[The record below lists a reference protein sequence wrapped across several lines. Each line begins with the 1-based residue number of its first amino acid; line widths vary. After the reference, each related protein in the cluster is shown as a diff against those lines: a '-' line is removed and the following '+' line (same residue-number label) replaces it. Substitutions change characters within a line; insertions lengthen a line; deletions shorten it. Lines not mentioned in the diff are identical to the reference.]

1 MPAAASPNRTK
12 PARETPGVKVRSLVG
27 RVFGRKPAEPD
38 ATSFDI
44 EHEGITHQ
52 VRLKRVATA
61 RRYTLR
67 VRMAR
72 GDVVL
77 TMPLRGSTKAAH
89 DFARRHAAWV
99 ARRMGQMHQPVAF
112 VPGALVPFAGVL
124 HRLTASPG
132 LRRRAWIEGGDAEPR
147 LCVSGPA
154 SAFADSVDRFL
165 RGEAR
170 RALTEAV
177 TRHAARVDRRVTGL
191 TLRDTKSRWG
201 SCTARGRLNFSWRL
215 ILAPPGVLDYLAA
228 HEVAHLVHMNHSDRF
243 WALARELAPQIDEAE
258 AWLKQHGAKLHHYGA
273 PAGSVTPA
281 DRSDQS

>member
-1 MPAAASPNRTK
+1 MSAGAKARNLVNR
-12 PARETPGVKVRSLVG
+12 VL
-27 RVFGRKPAEPD
+27 GRKTVEAGD
-38 ATSFDI
+38 SSFDI
-44 EHEGITHQ
+44 EHEGVTHR
-52 VRLKRVATA
+52 VRLKRVAAA

-77 TMPLRGSTKAAH
+77 TMPLRGSTQAAH

-112 VPGALVPFAGVL
+112 VPGALVPFAGVP
-124 HRLTASPG
+124 HRLVASPG
-132 LRRRAWIEGGDAEPR
+132 LRRRAWAEGEGEEAR

-154 SAFADSVDRFL
+154 NAFSESVDRFL

-177 TRHAARVDRRVTGL
+177 ARHAARVDRRVAGL

-215 ILAPPGVLDYLAA
+215 ILAPSGVLDYLAA

-281 DRSDQS
+281 DRSARS

>member
-1 MPAAASPNRTK
+1 MTATAGKLIA
-12 PARETPGVKVRSLVG
+12 
-27 RVFGRKPAEPD
+27 RVFGRKAMEPAD
-38 ATSFDI
+38 SSFEI
-44 EHEGITHQ
+44 EHEGVIHQ
-52 VRLKRVATA
+52 VRLKRVAAA

-99 ARRMGQMHQPVAF
+99 ARRVGQLHRPVAF
-112 VPGALVPFAGVL
+112 VPGALVPFGGEP
-124 HRLTASPG
+124 HRLAAVPG
-132 LRRRAWIEGGDAEPR
+132 LRRRAWADPAGGEPR

-154 SAFADSVDRFL
+154 SAFADTLDRFL
-165 RGEAR
+165 RAEAR
-170 RALTEAV
+170 RALNAAV
-177 TRHAARVDRRVTGL
+177 TRHAARVNRRVAGL

-228 HEVAHLVHMNHSDRF
+228 HEVAHLVHMNHSDAF
-243 WALARELAPQIDEAE
+243 WRLTRELAPQIDEAE
-258 AWLKQHGAKLHHYGA
+258 AWLKSHGAKLHHYGA
-273 PAGSVTPA
+273 TREDLTPDGRSAGS
-281 DRSDQS
+281 